1 MCDKDRQSIT
11 NMRERE
17 CDTLIQ
23 CISNTRVRQRQVVSE
38 TYLVSERERER
49 ESEVIERA
57 SERKNR
63 RDRLLEAALD
73 FVLLQSFRAVSLSK
87 LQAGVES
94 VRRRALLER

>member
-57 SERKNR
+57 SEREN